1 MLGGRSQV
9 SNQWLHY
16 QTLLVL
22 NCIYHRIC
30 TLGCFGNIILLIATV
45 FSLAADVKSSISAQ
59 AAALHALFHRSYFGF
74 AVQESLQI
82 ERERRKCC
90 KWAYQISLAS
100 GCHLPLI
107 VCSKHSRT

>member
-82 ERERRKCC
+82 ERREGNAANGPIRSV
-90 KWAYQISLAS
+90 W
-100 GCHLPLI
+100 PLVVI
-107 VCSKHSRT
+107 CPL